1 MISAIISDIHGNLP
15 ALELLL
21 KKTKFVE
28 RYISLGDVVN
38 YGPWSNECVELLET
52 LKIIKIKG
60 NHDEYFINKKINSEN
75 KLLNDFFNHSFKNFN
90 NFDKLIQYKDSHFE
104 EGVFYTHTLENQ
116 YIYQDTNIDYEHN
129 LFIGHTHRQFF
140 YKKNNKFLANPGS
153 VGQNRSNINKIEYI
167 IFDSDIKNVELK
179 FIEFDINVIINE
191 MVLKS
196 YPQQCIEYYLSKI
209 ND

>member
-60 NHDEYFINKKINSEN
+60 NHDEYFINKNINSEN
-75 KLLNDFFNHSFKNFN
+75 KLLNDFFIHSFKNFN
-90 NFDKLIQYKDSHFE
+90 NFDKIIQYKDNYFE
-104 EGVFYTHTLENQ
+104 DGVFYTHTLENR

-140 YKKNNKFLANPGS
+140 YKKNNKFIANPGS

-167 IFDSDIKNVELK
+167 IYDSAIKNVELK

-196 YPQQCIEYYLSKI
+196 YPQRCIEYYLSKI